1 MTSLIDLDR
10 DPDVQNRLDSYHVP
24 AGARAE
30 FEADVKRSVVF
41 LETLPGFR
49 AHLALAKTS
58 GPSAFN
64 IAVWQSGEAM
74 ANAIRQVKAHY
85 DSIGA
90 IGLLLPVTRHWAAI
104 GPIVLLLAMLPANIS
119 AANRRILLR
128 GRPPMSPWLRIPMQ
142 ALFIGWAWVVR

>member
-10 DPDVQNRLDSYHVP
+10 DPDVQIRLDSYHVP

-30 FEADVKRSVVF
+30 FEADVKQSVVF

-64 IAVWQSGEAM
+64 VVTIAVWQSREAM

-85 DSIGA
+85 DSLGYDPR
-90 IGLLLPVTRHWAAI
+90 G
-104 GPIVLLLAMLPANIS
+104 S
-119 AANRRILLR
+119 AARLDITADIDNHFVPI
-128 GRPPMSPWLRIPMQ
+128 S
-142 ALFIGWAWVVR
+142 VD